1 MIFEN
6 RGKHFKMTLRIK
18 QISYIIIINITIQY
32 YWMKIFF
39 SHNCYK
45 LKFVYGECGKKV
57 GMQNTKT
64 LFCMEKNRP
73 YAKSGA
79 CQ

>member
-1 MIFEN
+1 M
-6 RGKHFKMTLRIK
+6 H
-18 QISYIIIINITIQY
+18 INSTNIPVLLD
-32 YWMKIFF
+32 KIFF